1 MLSLSESLA
10 LIDHKITNGYNYQW
24 TSFGPDVFGLESYNA
39 EFDMHNGNSNSHY
52 HFDLLFDTK
61 TQTVY
66 SVAIH
71 DYKNNRNYRRI
82 HPDYIAAYNKEYQE
96 RMGDVFDIDYID
108 LEDDEDFVTKTR
120 AIIKGEEYDTN
131 VSIPLKL
138 SDGELARIAVAAHEK
153 NMTLND
159 YVIELLQQELSS
171 QQRNDQ

>member
-1 MLSLSESLA
+1 MLSLSESLD
-10 LIDHKITNGYNYQW
+10 LIDHKITSGYVYQW
-24 TSFGPDVFGLESYNA
+24 TSFGPDVFGLESNNA
-39 EFDMHNGNSNSHY
+39 EFDTHDDDNDY
-52 HFDLLFDTK
+52 HFDLIFDTK

-96 RMGDVFDIDYID
+96 RMGDRVDIEYID
-108 LEDDEDFVTKTR
+108 LEDDQDFVTKTR
-120 AIIKGEEYDTN
+120 AIIKGEEYDTQ

-138 SDGELARIAVAAHEK
+138 SDEELARIAVAAHEK